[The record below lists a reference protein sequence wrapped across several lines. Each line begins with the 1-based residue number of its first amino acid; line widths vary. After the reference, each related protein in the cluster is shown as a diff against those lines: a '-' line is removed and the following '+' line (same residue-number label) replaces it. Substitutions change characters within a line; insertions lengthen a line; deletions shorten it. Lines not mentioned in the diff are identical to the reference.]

1 MATELDAIAVAGV
14 AKITGETTTK
24 IHNAAA
30 KSRQIAAD
38 FEGKTFGGQ
47 GRVITELILQ
57 MCGYFTNMS
66 KQMEDIDKELGK
78 KKVVIENVNAD
89 QGKYKAI
96 EEFITQAETKAK
108 QDFRSLAGAIT

>member
-1 MATELDAIAVAGV
+1 MATELDAIAVMGV

-30 KSRQIAAD
+30 KSRQIADD

-57 MCGYFTNMS
+57 MCGFFTNQS
-66 KQMEDIDKELGK
+66 RQMEEIDKALNQK
-78 KKVVIENVNAD
+78 KAAIENMNAD
-89 QGKYKAI
+89 AGKYKAI
-96 EEFITQAETKAK
+96 EEFIAQVDAKAK
-108 QDFRSLAGAIT
+108 QDFRNLAAAPG